1 MDMQFLIAILIG
13 VIAILYV
20 GHRIKKQFSHIEK
33 DPKCDGCPVP
43 DEQLINH
50 KKK

>member
-1 MDMQFLIAILIG
+1 MDIQFLTAVVIG
-13 VIAILYV
+13 GIAILYL
-20 GHRIKKQFSHIEK
+20 GNRIIKQFSHIEK
-33 DPKCDGCPVP
+33 DPKCDGCPVL